1 MLREAR
7 IVMPY
12 TTIMAA
18 AKGDVWSTQSL
29 GAHRLLKERLCAAF
43 GGFTMT
49 LGHGGW
55 VNEKGEVEKDSVA
68 IYDVAIDSD
77 RDAPWELIHR
87 FAVEAGTALDQK
99 SVYVRYPNG
108 EVDIIKIDK
117 PVETR
122 NDTADA
128 LALAFSFDRF
138 VDVGDGR
145 AALGTKHL
153 PQPGES
159 WQTRAGA
166 RVWVGRR
173 ATVIDGG
180 WYVTVVDPGPTH
192 EKMMFEYVVNHDGKL
207 IPALPGH
214 DSPRDLVKRIH

>member
-7 IVMPY
+7 IVMPF
-12 TTIMAA
+12 A
-18 AKGDVWSTQSL
+18 GD
-29 GAHRLLKERLCAAF
+29 RLVATKVHDKLQRQFCEAF
-43 GGFTMT
+43 GGYTKFA
-49 LGHGGW
+49 GSGGW
-55 VNEKGEVEKDSVA
+55 VNSRGELLNDTNI
-68 IYDVAIDSD
+68 IYDVAVDSD
-77 RDAPWELIHR
+77 RDAPWELIAR
-87 FAVEAGTALDQK
+87 FAIEAGTALDQK

-108 EVDIIKIDK
+108 EVDIINIVKVD
-117 PVETR
+117 EG
-122 NDTADA
+122 
-128 LALAFSFDRF
+128 FDRF